1 MIYDKFTFIEP
12 PRAEKAIPPSLLK
25 AYEMPGWVAQAKK
38 NGTNSVIFISPDKEM
53 FAYNRHGV
61 KHKNWSFDK
70 DNSQAF
76 RNLPGKGW
84 YVINAELLHA
94 KVKGLRDVNYIH
106 DILVDDGEYLCGTSY
121 ASRYVRLQ
129 NLFFNQAMKAVP
141 THWIL
146 NKYTW
151 LARNFRDN
159 FRDAFDSLKSD
170 EDEGLV
176 LKNMN
181 GILQSKSNNGWTVK
195 CRRNTK
201 NFGF

>member
-1 MIYDKFTFIEP
+1 MIYDKFVYITP
-12 PRAEKAIPPSLLK
+12 PRAEKAIPPGLLS
-25 AYEMPGWVAQAKK
+25 AYEKPGWIAQAKK
-38 NGTNSVIFISPDKEM
+38 NGANSVIFVSPEKEV
-53 FAYNRHGV
+53 FAYNRHGE
-61 KHKNWSFDK
+61 KHKKWTFTKETAKSF
-70 DNSQAF
+70 AA
-76 RNLPGKGW
+76 LPGKGW

-94 KVKGLRDVNYIH
+94 KVKGLRDINYIH
-106 DILVDDGEYLCGTSY
+106 DILVDDGEYLGGTSY

-129 NLFFNQAMKAVP
+129 NLFFNQTMSVTP

-146 NKYTW
+146 NKNTW

-159 FRDAFDSLKSD
+159 FRQAFDSLKSD

-181 GILQSKSNNGWTVK
+181 GILHPKSNNGWTVK